1 MAKTNC
7 KLLGFSYLR
16 YNRNF
21 QSEELRTVY
30 WDREENIGGFPGGA
44 GGKETACQCRRHKRH
59 RFDPPGLE
67 DPLEEGMGSHSSIPA
82 WRIPW
87 TEQPGGLQ
95 FMGLQRVGHD

>member
-1 MAKTNC
+1 MAKTYC

-21 QSEELRTVY
+21 QSEEFRRVY

-44 GGKETACQCRRHKRH
+44 DGREPACQCRRHKRQIQS
-59 RFDPPGLE
+59 PGQE
-67 DPLEEGMGSHSSIPA
+67 DPLEKGMGAHASIPA

-87 TEQPGGLQ
+87 TEEPGEPQ
-95 FMGLQRVGHD
+95 FMGLQRVRHD